1 MGRPKKEGLTQQF
14 YIAFS
19 RLFKGETDQIKLKKK
34 NGCNTHESSVSL
46 SQSGS
51 PALLTF
57 VIVKKSNRGK
67 RSSSI
72 HFHLLTEFG

>member
-1 MGRPKKEGLTQQF
+1 M
-14 YIAFS
+14 
-19 RLFKGETDQIKLKKK
+19 
-34 NGCNTHESSVSL
+34 HESSVSL
-46 SQSGS
+46 NQSGS
-51 PALLTF
+51 PGRLTF